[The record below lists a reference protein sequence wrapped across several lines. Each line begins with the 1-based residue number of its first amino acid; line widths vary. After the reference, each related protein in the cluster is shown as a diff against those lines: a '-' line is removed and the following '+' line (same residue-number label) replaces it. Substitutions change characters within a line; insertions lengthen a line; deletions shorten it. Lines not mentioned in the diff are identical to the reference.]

1 MSDNVQTTD
10 NRNKVRSQAKYEVQL
25 FAQEAGISI
34 EQAKEIMDRFGHD
47 HETLMREA
55 GLLVK
60 QMG

>member
-1 MSDNVQTTD
+1 MTDNVQTTD
-10 NRNKVRSQAKYEVQL
+10 NPNKVRRQAMYEVQL

-47 HETLMREA
+47 RETLMREA
-55 GLLVK
+55 GKLVK